1 MVVSRE
7 IETFKL
13 LPTSETEIAKKLNL
27 SSGTISKITTKMIKN
42 GLAKKNRQGMKIIV
56 EIAQTSHAQKLEV
69 IIKNFNRIPLENVL
83 SYSNLKL
90 ISILEHPLN
99 KKEISQILNVSRQ
112 WTYKTIR
119 DLSRYGIILKKQDG
133 YYLNPTHQSLFEFAK
148 EYYNYKN
155 HQTLKMISEDAQIV
169 WQHGDEFLFK
179 TKKELTKSSETAV
192 TAFSKYNLPLLGDI
206 KYYYNTERKLQTTDI
221 ILHTILINPQSK
233 TYNAYACLLYEKT
246 KPTDIIKKARIYDL
260 AEHVQALISFIEEQE
275 SEKKFLP
282 TWDEYISLAEQY
294 GIR

>member
-13 LPTSETEIAKKLNL
+13 LPLSGLDISKKLNL
-27 SSGTISKITTKMIKN
+27 SSGTISKITKKMIKN
-42 GLAKKNRQGMKIIV
+42 GLAKKNRQGMKLIV

-69 IIKNFNRIPLENVL
+69 IIKTFNRLPLENIL
-83 SYSNLKL
+83 SYSKLKL
-90 ISILEHPLN
+90 IAILEYPLN
-99 KKEISQILNVSRQ
+99 KKEISKMINISRQ
-112 WTYKTIR
+112 WTYKTIK
-119 DLSRYGIILKKQDG
+119 DLSRYGIILKNQKG
-133 YYLNPTHQSLFEFAK
+133 YYINPTHQIIFDFAK

-155 HQTLKMISEDAQIV
+155 YQKLKLISEDAQII

-179 TKKELTKSSETAV
+179 TKKVLTKHPETAV
-192 TAFSKYNLPLLGDI
+192 TAFSRYNLPLLGDT
-206 KYYYNTERKLQTTDI
+206 KYYYNTERKLQITDI

-246 KPTDIIKKARIYDL
+246 KPTDIIKKARIYNLTD
-260 AEHVQALISFIEEQE
+260 HIQTLISFIEEQE

-282 TWDEYISLAEQY
+282 MWNEYESLAKQY

>member
-1 MVVSRE
+1 MIVSRE

-13 LPTSETEIAKKLNL
+13 LPLFETDVAKKLNL
-27 SSGTISKITTKMIKN
+27 SSGTISKITKKMIKN

-56 EIAQTSHAQKLEV
+56 ETAQTSHAQKLEV
-69 IIKNFNRIPLENVL
+69 IIKTFNRLPLENIL

-90 ISILEHPLN
+90 IAILDYHLN
-99 KKEISQILNVSRQ
+99 KNEISQMLNISRQ
-112 WTYKTIR
+112 WTYRKIK

-133 YYLNPTHQSLFEFAK
+133 YYLNPTHQPLFEFAK

-155 HQTLKMISEDAQIV
+155 HQTLKTISEDAQII
-169 WQHGDEFLFK
+169 WQQGTEFLFK
-179 TKKELTKSSETAV
+179 TKKELTKPSETAV
-192 TAFSKYNLPLLGDI
+192 TAFSKYNLPLLGDT
-206 KYYYNTERKLQTTDI
+206 KYYYNTERQLQTTDI

-246 KPTDIIKKARIYDL
+246 KPRDIIKKARIYNL
-260 AEHVQALISFIEEQE
+260 TEHIHTLISFIEKQE
-275 SEKKFLP
+275 SEKKFMP

-294 GIR
+294 GVR